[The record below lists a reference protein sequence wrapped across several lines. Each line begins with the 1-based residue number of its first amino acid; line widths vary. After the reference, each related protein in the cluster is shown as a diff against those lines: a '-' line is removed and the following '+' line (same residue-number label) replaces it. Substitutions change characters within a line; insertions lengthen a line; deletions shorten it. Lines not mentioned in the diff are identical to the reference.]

1 MDVGP
6 LFIANAQAAKLIEPG
21 EGPFY
26 NPSPSAEP
34 AAMLGVAPGEP
45 RYDVAGMQTLPYRFG
60 VITTVT

>member
-6 LFIANAQAAKLIEPG
+6 LFIANAQAAKLIEPC

-26 NPSPSAEP
+26 DPSPSAEP

-45 RYDVAGMQTLPYRFG
+45 RHDVAGTQTLADCLG
-60 VITTVT
+60 VIATVA